1 MNRRGFLG
9 SIAAVGIASWGGSA
23 AGRLH
28 AAPRKLKL
36 GFDNFSIRDLKWK
49 APQLIDYA
57 ASQKVE
63 ILLMSDLDVYE
74 SLEPEYLNRIRAR
87 ADAAGIQLHV
97 GTGSICP
104 TSSSYNAQRWGPAIE
119 HVQLLLRTAELLGS
133 PVARCYL
140 GSRRDREGDGGIY
153 RHIDETVKVLKA
165 VRGQAEAAG
174 IKLAVEN
181 HAGDMQA
188 WELVDLIKAAGTTY
202 VGATMDPGNA
212 VWAIEDPMVN
222 LELLGP
228 YTVTTGIRD
237 SMVWETDNGAQ
248 AMWTNMGKGLT
259 DWPAYVQRFQELC
272 PTDAFVL
279 EIISY
284 KWGGQMPYLDPA
296 FWDRFPRARASE
308 FARFV
313 ALAKRG
319 SQYQLPA
326 GRPTGPESAQQK
338 FDLEQSLRYCREV
351 LGI

>member
-9 SIAAVGIASWGGSA
+9 SIAAVGIAGVVGSA
-23 AGRLH
+23 GGRLH

-74 SLEPEYLNRIRAR
+74 SLEPEYLKRIRAR
-87 ADAAGIQLHV
+87 ADEAGIQLHV

-104 TSSSYNAQRWGPAIE
+104 TSRSYNAQRWGPAVE
-119 HVQLLLRTAELLGS
+119 HARLLLRTAGHLGS

-153 RHIDETVKVLKA
+153 PHIDETVKVLKA
-165 VRGQAEAAG
+165 VRSQAEEAG

-181 HAGDMQA
+181 HAGDLQA
-188 WELVDLIKAAGTTY
+188 WELVDLIKAAGTSY

-212 VWAIEDPMVN
+212 VWAVEDPMLN

-237 SMVWETDNGAQ
+237 SMVWETDHGAQ
-248 AMWTNMGKGLT
+248 AMWTNLGRGLT
-259 DWPAYVQRFQELC
+259 DWPAYVKRFQELC

-284 KWGGQMPYLDPA
+284 KWGGNLPYLDPA
-296 FWDRFPRARASE
+296 FWDQFPRARASE

-319 SQYQLPA
+319 SEFELPP
-326 GRPTGPESAQQK
+326 GRPTGPEAEQQRW
-338 FDLEQSLRYCREV
+338 DLEASLRYCREV